1 MSHVPVDSI
10 SRPLY
15 RLTLMAKDQSRR
27 EIIIIIITVI
37 IIIYA
42 ENISFLKR
50 TQSYVS
56 ECSNK
61 RFKLVVQNISS
72 IVGT

>member
-1 MSHVPVDSI
+1 
-10 SRPLY
+10 
-15 RLTLMAKDQSRR
+15 MAKDQSRR
-27 EIIIIIITVI
+27 EIIIIITVI

>member
-27 EIIIIIITVI
+27 EIIIIITVI

>member
-27 EIIIIIITVI
+27 EIIIIITII

-42 ENISFLKR
+42 QNISFLKR
-50 TQSYVS
+50 TQSYVT